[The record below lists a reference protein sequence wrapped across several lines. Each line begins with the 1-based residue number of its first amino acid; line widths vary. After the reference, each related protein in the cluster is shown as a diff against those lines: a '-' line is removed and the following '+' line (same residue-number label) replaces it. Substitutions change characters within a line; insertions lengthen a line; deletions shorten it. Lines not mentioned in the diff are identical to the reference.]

1 MKVEGVITRQHLSSA
16 VARRNATLAT
26 TRPTI
31 ELRYM
36 CAAATP
42 WREASSGSHVH
53 QPEAASA
60 ANLVRA
66 RARAGARAGA
76 GARAR
81 SNPNQRPPQTR
92 AGRRAAS
99 ST

>member
-1 MKVEGVITRQHLSSA
+1 MITRQHLSSA

-36 CAAATP
+36 CAAGTP

-53 QPEAASA
+53 QPEAAST

-66 RARAGARAGA
+66 RARAGARARPWA
-76 GARAR
+76 KVKDRARAR
-81 SNPNQRPPQTR
+81 FIVSQL
-92 AGRRAAS
+92 
-99 ST
+99 

>member
-36 CAAATP
+36 CAAGTP
-42 WREASSGSHVH
+42 
-53 QPEAASA
+53 
-60 ANLVRA
+60 
-66 RARAGARAGA
+66 
-76 GARAR
+76 
-81 SNPNQRPPQTR
+81 
-92 AGRRAAS
+92 
-99 ST
+99 

>member
-16 VARRNATLAT
+16 VARRNAPLAT

-36 CAAATP
+36 CAAGTP

-66 RARAGARAGA
+66 RAGVRAGAKAG
-76 GARAR
+76 AR
-81 SNPNQRPPQTR
+81 SNPNQRLLQTR